1 MKCCE
6 RSPRNGR
13 SPSSKLATAPLACL
27 RLLPPYWSSSNS
39 KSSSPAK
46 MRDLPPLPRARR
58 ADVDAERAADLAA
71 ECVDPAVPGLDAENE
86 GGAGSGGGACVA
98 EEGSVPAGVGAVA
111 RGCSGCNPCERS
123 RPCTKAHTMLTS
135 SSMSSAR
142 SSRSIHPAIYL
153 KEYSGPSPPGP
164 APHRRRAALGWRP
177 PAAAAAAAATRLPL
191 AAPAGCAYNPR
202 S

>member
-1 MKCCE
+1 M
-6 RSPRNGR
+6 R
-13 SPSSKLATAPLACL
+13 T
-27 RLLPPYWSSSNS
+27 LLPKVWQGSGVARPLTNS

-135 SSMSSAR
+135 CVCT
-142 SSRSIHPAIYL
+142 
-153 KEYSGPSPPGP
+153 
-164 APHRRRAALGWRP
+164 RA
-177 PAAAAAAAATRLPL
+177 
-191 AAPAGCAYNPR
+191 CV
-202 S
+202 